1 MAASRQAFKRRIF
14 QGVKT
19 MSKPK
24 IGFIGV
30 GYMGHGMAKN
40 LVQKGYP
47 LWIKGN
53 RNRTPV
59 DSLVAMGATEV
70 GSAREMAQACDIIH
84 LCLSNSPQV
93 EDVFGGPDGILAGAR
108 DGLIVID
115 TTTADPV
122 STAKLAEALAAKGG
136 KLIDA
141 PLGRTPKEAEAGTL
155 DAMIGADEATY
166 QHVLPVIECWAGNIT
181 HVGGPGAGHKMKL
194 LMNFISMG
202 YASLY
207 AEATVLGAAVGIPP
221 AKVRQVIGSS
231 RLTNGFF
238 ETFMTYA
245 VDREEVHK
253 FTIANAAKDLRYVGA
268 MADAAGLTTIM
279 ASAAKQYFAQ
289 AEASGHGGDFVPSIT
304 DRVGALNGL
313 DMAAE
318 AKKK

>member
-136 KLIDA
+136 KLVDA

-155 DAMIGADEATY
+155 DAMVGADEATY

>member
-136 KLIDA
+136 KLVDA

-155 DAMIGADEATY
+155 DAMVGADEATY
-166 QHVLPVIECWAGNIT
+166 QQVLPVIECWAGNIT

>member
-1 MAASRQAFKRRIF
+1 
-14 QGVKT
+14 
-19 MSKPK
+19 
-24 IGFIGV
+24 
-30 GYMGHGMAKN
+30 
-40 LVQKGYP
+40 
-47 LWIKGN
+47 
-53 RNRTPV
+53 
-59 DSLVAMGATEV
+59 
-70 GSAREMAQACDIIH
+70 
-84 LCLSNSPQV
+84 
-93 EDVFGGPDGILAGAR
+93 
-108 DGLIVID
+108 
-115 TTTADPV
+115 
-122 STAKLAEALAAKGG
+122 
-136 KLIDA
+136 
-141 PLGRTPKEAEAGTL
+141 
-155 DAMIGADEATY
+155 
-166 QHVLPVIECWAGNIT
+166 VLPVIECWAGNIT